1 MPDEFFTAESML
13 TLAGATAITMI
24 ITNSMQHV
32 FNFNPKWFGLVIAFL
47 ISIAGVI
54 IIGDHTVAAY
64 FIGVINGFFIYA
76 NSAGIM
82 QMTGNQNGQPLPD
95 TMVGSADKRR
105 KFFDRWY
112 E

>member
-1 MPDEFFTAESML
+1 MPEQFFTAESML

-24 ITNSMQHV
+24 ITNSMQHA
-32 FNFNPKWFGLVIAFL
+32 FNFNPKWFGFVIAFL

-54 IIGDHTVAAY
+54 VIGDHTVAAY

-82 QMTGNQNGQPLPD
+82 QMAGNQNGQPSRD
-95 TMVGSADKRR
+95 TMAGSVDKRR

>member
-1 MPDEFFTAESML
+1 MPEQFFTPESMF

-32 FNFNPKWFGLVIAFL
+32 FNFNPKCFGFVIAFF

-54 IIGDHTVAAY
+54 IIGDHTVVAY
-64 FIGVINGFFIYA
+64 FTGVINGFFIYA

-82 QMTGNQNGQPLPD
+82 QMAGNQNGQPSPD
-95 TMVGSADKRR
+95 TMNRTADGGR
-105 KFFDRWY
+105 KFFDKWY
-112 E
+112 